1 MKRAKT
7 LTATEIWTIENIAD
21 AVGYPNVEHFN
32 RLFKKTFDLTP
43 MQYRNLSQQ

>member
-7 LTATEIWTIENIAD
+7 LLRNGNMTIENIAD

-32 RLFKKTFDLTP
+32 RLFKKTFDMTP